1 MFYLPFQSGDH
12 FESPCPIP
20 FHKPSSPSPTGQK
33 TWIILTTIKSE
44 TLQTPHD
51 RFFSLS
57 MQKIV
62 SSFSLLCIQ
71 FMFTYLSQIFKP
83 TMCWVSQ
90 RYKMLQRNSDESFW
104 PIQYL
109 IEPLW
114 KVTLHSNQFFF
125 FFFKVSLFPLWKDF
139 QEQNGSTFGLKSEFI
154 TVTVCRV
161 QILPGSSYADVCG
174 HRNYLGLKHRN
185 LLPSH
190 SSFPSPSPSLSLP
203 LPVFPS
209 MGVRMCVSVCCPK
222 NQ

>member
-1 MFYLPFQSGDH
+1 MASKHYGFIPNLQVFLQLFSSSTKILPPLGPFKWIKYMFYLPFQSGDH

-125 FFFKVSLFPLWKDF
+125 FFF
-139 QEQNGSTFGLKSEFI
+139 
-154 TVTVCRV
+154 
-161 QILPGSSYADVCG
+161 
-174 HRNYLGLKHRN
+174 
-185 LLPSH
+185 
-190 SSFPSPSPSLSLP
+190 
-203 LPVFPS
+203 
-209 MGVRMCVSVCCPK
+209 
-222 NQ
+222 

>member
-1 MFYLPFQSGDH
+1 MASKHYGFIPNLQVFLQLFSSSTKILPPLGPFKWIKYMFYLPFQSGDH

-44 TLQTPHD
+44 TLHTPHD

-62 SSFSLLCIQ
+62 SSFSLLCFQ

-90 RYKMLQRNSDESFW
+90 RYKMLQRNSHESFW

-109 IEPLW
+109 IEPL
-114 KVTLHSNQFFF
+114 
-125 FFFKVSLFPLWKDF
+125 
-139 QEQNGSTFGLKSEFI
+139 KSD
-154 TVTVCRV
+154 T
-161 QILPGSSYADVCG
+161 P
-174 HRNYLGLKHRN
+174 
-185 LLPSH
+185 
-190 SSFPSPSPSLSLP
+190 
-203 LPVFPS
+203 
-209 MGVRMCVSVCCPK
+209 
-222 NQ
+222 